1 LVNGLFIGRFQP
13 FHLGHLATVKFA
25 LGNVEGLVVVIGSAQ
40 RSHEIRNPFTAGE
53 RIQMI
58 KDSLDADN
66 EIDIRRILIIPVPDI
81 YVHSLWTHQVDILVP
96 SYEVVFTNDIF
107 TALLFK
113 ERGIKIVQP
122 MLYQRKELSATEIRS
137 RIANDGDWKNLVTQ
151 QTVKVIENIHG
162 IDRIKAI
169 FAKYI

>member
-1 LVNGLFIGRFQP
+1 
-13 FHLGHLATVKFA
+13 
-25 LGNVEGLVVVIGSAQ
+25 
-40 RSHEIRNPFTAGE
+40 
-53 RIQMI
+53 
-58 KDSLDADN
+58 
-66 EIDIRRILIIPVPDI
+66 
-81 YVHSLWTHQVDILVP
+81 VP

>member
-40 RSHEIRNPFTAGE
+40 KSHEIRNPFTAGE

-169 FAKYI
+169 FANYI

>member
-1 LVNGLFIGRFQP
+1 MILIGLQIIIDIRTIKRIK
-13 FHLGHLATVKFA
+13 TVYAMVLNKE
-25 LGNVEGLVVVIGSAQ
+25 N
-40 RSHEIRNPFTAGE
+40 
-53 RIQMI
+53 RIC
-58 KDSLDADN
+58 ADN

-169 FAKYI
+169 FANYI